1 VWDISKK
8 AINLAYKISNM
19 GRIGRNEPCHCGS
32 GEKYKDCHLQMGEQK
47 GTSKAKLIIRVLVA
61 IGILIIVIG
70 MFLNIQTSGNQ
81 APGKAPEGKVWSPE
95 HGHWHDAE

>member
-1 VWDISKK
+1 MEKK
-8 AINLAYKISNM
+8 GAPK
-19 GRIGRNEPCHCGS
+19 
-32 GEKYKDCHLQMGEQK
+32 
-47 GTSKAKLIIRVLVA
+47 TKLIIQVLFA

-81 APGKAPEGKVWSPE
+81 APEEAPEGKVWSPE